1 MNNLPTK
8 SMFTDLVWPIISI
21 RKEII
26 TKKTGEMLMSMD
38 LVWSRISEI
47 FFVQEFNKCTS
58 CLLSLEPPSKV
69 VTSTEFLREL
79 PGLCSIY
86 KLTDG

>member
-38 LVWSRISEI
+38 LFGLGSLKSFLSKNLISAR
-47 FFVQEFNKCTS
+47 VA
-58 CLLSLEPPSKV
+58 
-69 VTSTEFLREL
+69 
-79 PGLCSIY
+79 Y
-86 KLTDG
+86 